1 MKIDLIPMK
10 DFIRINN
17 LKEVNNPVVFEK
29 GYTPTSTGV
38 LSKEIF
44 GVSVKERKL
53 NFAYISLNGHFLS
66 PIIFKILKRLN
77 RNFESVIAGTKN
89 FVIKNGQL
97 VEDEENGDTGI
108 EWLYENW
115 EQLKF
120 DKNSSVIRNE
130 RVDVIT
136 KTHKDTLFMQH
147 YIVIPAFYRDVN
159 LQAAMGEKQTP
170 KLPEINDMY
179 CKLIRFASVIKDGN
193 NFDFYLNAT
202 RHKMQLLLVDIY
214 NHLKD
219 KIDGKQGIIRKSLLG
234 KSVDLGSRL
243 VISAPTFKTNRYD
256 DMQVSTLY
264 TGVPLAQCCSLF
276 TPFII
281 SWVRG
286 FLQRELEQSG
296 ATYPIKTKDGKIRR
310 LKLKDPEIY
319 FNEEYIKKQMDRFIF
334 SPGDRF
340 QPIELPIDPKEDI
353 KGKVYLKIAGRR
365 ALESGKIEDSS
376 PLMVRNATWCDIF
389 YMAAV
394 DVTSDKHVLITRYPL
409 LDYFGI
415 FATRI
420 SVLSTHDTIPMYI
433 GEKIY
438 KHYPKIDLT
447 KDNNEISTMFV
458 DTLTM
463 SNLYLQGLGGDY
475 DGDQVTVKGLFT
487 QEANQKAEQIMMRP
501 SNILNIYG
509 QNMRTTTNEGV
520 QTLYMLTK
528 FKKK

>member
-10 DFIRINN
+10 EFIRVNN
-17 LKEVNNPVVFEK
+17 LREVNNPVVFEK

-53 NFAYISLNGHFLS
+53 NFAYINLSGHFLS

-77 RNFESVIAGTKN
+77 RNFESVIAGTKH

-97 VEDEENGDTGI
+97 VEDEENGETGI
-108 EWLYENW
+108 EWLYANW
-115 EQLKF
+115 ENIKF
-120 DKNSSVIRNE
+120 EKNSSMMRNE
-130 RVDVIT
+130 RIDVLKNT
-136 KTHKDTLFMQH
+136 PKDKLFLEV
-147 YIVIPAFYRDVN
+147 YPVIPAFYRDVN
-159 LQAAMGEKQTP
+159 LQAAMGQQQTP

-179 CKLIRFASVIKDGN
+179 CKLIRFSSIIANGN

-214 NHLKD
+214 NHLKG
-219 KIDGKQGIIRKSLLG
+219 KIDKKQGIIRKSLLG
-234 KSVDLGSRL
+234 KSVDYGSRL
-243 VISAPTFKTNRYD
+243 VISAPVFDSNRVE
-256 DMQVSTLY
+256 DMQVSFFY

-281 SWVRG
+281 AWVKR

-296 ATYPIKTKDGKIRR
+296 ATYPIKTKDGQIRR
-310 LKLKDPEIY
+310 LKLKDPELY

-334 SPGDRF
+334 APGDRF
-340 QPIELPIDPKEDI
+340 QRIELPIDPKEGI
-353 KGKVYLKIAGRR
+353 KGKVYLKIAGRFM
-365 ALESGKIEDSS
+365 EPGKTETES
-376 PLMVRNATWCDIF
+376 PLTVRDATWCDLF

-394 DVTSDKHVLITRYPL
+394 DVTADKHVLITRYPL

-415 FATRI
+415 FTTRV
-420 SVLSTHDTIPMYI
+420 SVLSTHKTMPMYVGNKVYANYPI
-433 GEKIY
+433 VDLEK
-438 KHYPKIDLT
+438 
-447 KDNNEISTMFV
+447 NSQEVSTLFV

-463 SNLYLQGLGGDY
+463 SNLYLTGLGGDY
-475 DGDQVTVKGLFT
+475 DGDQVTVKAIFS
-487 QEANQKAEQIMMRP
+487 QEGNLEAEKIMNNP

-509 QNMRTTTNEGV
+509 QNMRATTNEGV

-528 FKKK
+528 FNKK